1 MNSEEVNLYYQDLE
15 LTGGNYLES
24 ILNVSLFKM
33 RNIRRGFSSDKD
45 KWKIIGIAEDITKMD
60 PLDLNAIRKYILK
73 EHIFFSITRK
83 TISEDFFPGDLLLK
97 TFFRGP
103 FLWVLFFIQGLLSV
117 VYLLFNHDI

>member
-1 MNSEEVNLYYQDLE
+1 MKSEEVNLYYQDLE

-45 KWKIIGIAEDITKMD
+45 KWKIIGIAEDITEMD

-73 EHIFFSITRK
+73 EHIFFFFDYRK
-83 TISEDFFPGDLLLK
+83 NYFRRLFSRGLSFKDLFQRAFSLGTL
-97 TFFRGP
+97 FHPRAFICGIP
-103 FLWVLFFIQGLLSV
+103 FVQS
-117 VYLLFNHDI
+117 